1 MINFN
6 NFENFLLWKKKYAKV
21 RALLMPANMSSLWE
35 EEGVG
40 EEVGRG
46 EGMPH
51 SGLPEIKGDGTG
63 AALNCSPP

>member
-1 MINFN
+1 
-6 NFENFLLWKKKYAKV
+6 
-21 RALLMPANMSSLWE
+21 MPANMSSLWE

-63 AALNCSPP
+63 AALNCSPHRFNQLVMRSVLNG